1 MKKILSLLFFVT
13 YVSNAQLSEHSIKL
27 SDQAEISVV
36 TCGPFHGEVYSAFG
50 HSAFRVS
57 DPTQGIDAIYNYGVF
72 DYDQPNFYL
81 NFALGK
87 NKYMLG
93 VQDYNRFRD
102 VYIYYNRFIHEQP
115 LNLNTFQKQK
125 LFSYL
130 EWNADPRI
138 NIITMTIFITIVPQK
153 LGMSLLQIL
162 VIRWNLI
169 QNI

>member
-1 MKKILSLLFFVT
+1 MKKILSLLLFVT
-13 YVSNAQLSEHSIKL
+13 YMSNAQLSEHSIKL

-93 VQDYNRFRD
+93 VQDYKRFRD
-102 VYIYYNRFIHEQP
+102 VYIYYNRFIHEQSLD
-115 LNLNTFQKQK
+115 LNNFQKQK

-130 EWNADPRI
+130 EWNARPENQYYYYDYFYNNCATKI
-138 NIITMTIFITIVPQK
+138 K
-153 LGMSLLQIL
+153 MSTH
-162 VIRWNLI
+162 NLWRLRAL
-169 QNI
+169 